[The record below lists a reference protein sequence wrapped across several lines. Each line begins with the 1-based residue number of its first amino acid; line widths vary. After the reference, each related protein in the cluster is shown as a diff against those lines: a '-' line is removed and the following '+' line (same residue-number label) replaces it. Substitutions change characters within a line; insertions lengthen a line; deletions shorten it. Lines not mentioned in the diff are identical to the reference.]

1 MAIST
6 SMYLPSDP
14 EFNLRFWLLG
24 TIIGA
29 ITYGILLNI
38 VFACIRQFSRLKSS
52 KRLHQGVTQFHTF
65 LFAYTIFMFLLSTL
79 AVLSAVVA
87 TMELVLPTNNQQ
99 ARAFARFGEVCPL
112 VLASWASDCLMV
124 RAQSYTGFM
133 PLMSFSI
140 E

>member
-6 SMYLPSDP
+6 SMYLPADP

-38 VFACIRQFSRLKSS
+38 VIACIRQFSRLKSS
-52 KRLHQGVTQFHTF
+52 QRLRQGITQFHSF
-65 LFAYTIFMFLLSTL
+65 LLAYTIFMFLLSTL

-87 TMELVLPTNNQQ
+87 TMDLVLPANNRQT
-99 ARAFARFGEVCPL
+99 RAFVSFGEVCPL

-124 RAQSYTGFM
+124 RVQSCTGYM
-133 PLMSFSI
+133 ALMSFSVG
-140 E
+140 